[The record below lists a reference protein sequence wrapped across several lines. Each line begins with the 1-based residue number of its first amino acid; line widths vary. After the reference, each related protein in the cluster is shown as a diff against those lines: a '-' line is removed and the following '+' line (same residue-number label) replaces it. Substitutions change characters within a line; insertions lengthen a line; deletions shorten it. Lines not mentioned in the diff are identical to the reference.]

1 MLVLMKILCIIKTM
15 VSKMKEKGFSSVCC
29 ILLHLVLITNCYAA
43 HDTGV
48 SFTATFTYVAPSCEI
63 TSAENSSV
71 QMGTYWPEQFS
82 SVGQETAPVEFHI
95 LLNCNRDI
103 YDGVEVQFSGT
114 SIGDDSTVLALDN
127 TDNESTAQGLG
138 IVIYDKDGDVV
149 PIGQNSEAY
158 TTVEGDN
165 DMEFKASYRA
175 LSIPIT
181 GGTATAT
188 ATFTIYYS

>member
-1 MLVLMKILCIIKTM
+1 MNKKYSRTYLLLCISFIPF
-15 VSKMKEKGFSSVCC
+15 VNS
-29 ILLHLVLITNCYAA
+29 YAA
-43 HDTGV
+43 RESTAD
-48 SFTATFTYVAPSCEI
+48 FTVTYTYSAPSCDV
-63 TSAENSSV
+63 TSAESNSV